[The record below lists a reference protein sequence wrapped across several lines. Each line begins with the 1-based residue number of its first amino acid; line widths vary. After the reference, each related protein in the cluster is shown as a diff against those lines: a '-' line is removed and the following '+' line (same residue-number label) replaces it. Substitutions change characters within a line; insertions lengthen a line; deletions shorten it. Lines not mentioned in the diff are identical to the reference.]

1 MKRRQAREYALQFL
15 YRLDFIDIPEG
26 GTSSGLD
33 SSLQKDLEGFWKEGE
48 DSDPEVRAFAEDLVL
63 GTVRNLETLDALL
76 QKVTEKWKLSRMAS
90 IDRNILRF
98 ATYEILFRRD
108 IPHAV
113 SINEAIEIAKK
124 YSTAESAAFING
136 ILDRIAREHGAK
148 NGAEPE
154 KKDRQK

>member
-26 GTSSGLD
+26 GTARSGLA
-33 SSLQKDLEGFWKEGE
+33 SSLQRDLDGFWKERE
-48 DSDPEVRAFAEDLVL
+48 DSDPEVRAFTEDLVL
-63 GTVRNLETLDALL
+63 GTIRNLETLDSLI

-124 YSTAESAAFING
+124 YSTAESASFING
-136 ILDRIAREHGAK
+136 ILDRIAREHGGK
-148 NGAEPE
+148 GSEEPPA
-154 KKDRQK
+154 